1 MKLMLRTDSYGDE
14 TSWKITD
21 VNNEVLYESSTYES
35 NELYVEQFC
44 LDSTTCYIFT
54 ILDSYGDGINAPG
67 YYEIYYNND
76 LIRPA
81 GGFVGYSENT
91 NLPCGLNWSFRGV
104 INVKEFNVGVDV
116 YGAYIECL

>member
-1 MKLMLRTDSYGDE
+1 MKLMLRADSFGSD
-14 TSWKITD
+14 TSWKIID
-21 VNNEVLYESSTYES
+21 VDNEVLYESSTFYAC
-35 NELYVEQFC
+35 NQLYVEQFC
-44 LDSTTCYIFT
+44 LDPTTCYIFT

-91 NLPCGLNWSFRGV
+91 NLPCGLN
-104 INVKEFNVGVDV
+104 
-116 YGAYIECL
+116 